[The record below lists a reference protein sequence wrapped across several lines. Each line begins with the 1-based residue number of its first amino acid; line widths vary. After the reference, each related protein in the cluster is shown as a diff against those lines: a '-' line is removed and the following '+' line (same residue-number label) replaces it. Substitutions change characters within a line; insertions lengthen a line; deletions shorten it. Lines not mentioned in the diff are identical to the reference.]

1 MSRLLSAL
9 KGDDTTVEEQ
19 EFVASKSANLVLWAI
34 VGFVAIAVLW
44 ASLAEVDRSV
54 RSVGRVIPSSRLQVV
69 SNLEGGVVEQI
80 LVRPGD
86 AVERGDIL
94 VRLSP
99 TLTEAAFGSSTAEVN
114 ALQAKIARLDAE
126 VTGRTPQYGPVPQEQ
141 VDIESSLHRARS
153 AELQSAQ
160 AAASARINQAERA
173 VVEAQSRLEARRSIL
188 TTAEQELEMI
198 RPLVPTRVVPEVDLI
213 RAENDAAVARMEL
226 ESANAALARARSAVA
241 EARAQAAQVRSDWV
255 TQAATELAQAQAE
268 LNVKVS
274 QMPALSDRVDR
285 TIIRSPVTGT
295 VNRVLVTTVGGTVSA
310 GSPIAE
316 IVPTNDALYVEAMVR
331 PQDIANVRLGQTA
344 RIEITAYNRV
354 IYGTLDGEVT
364 SISPDAVPDEESGES
379 FYNVEIQTNETLTS
393 DDGEPLEIG
402 SGMVANV
409 SLLGE
414 KRSVLSYIFT
424 PITRL
429 TETAFRD

>member
-9 KGDDTTVEEQ
+9 RGDDTTVEEQ